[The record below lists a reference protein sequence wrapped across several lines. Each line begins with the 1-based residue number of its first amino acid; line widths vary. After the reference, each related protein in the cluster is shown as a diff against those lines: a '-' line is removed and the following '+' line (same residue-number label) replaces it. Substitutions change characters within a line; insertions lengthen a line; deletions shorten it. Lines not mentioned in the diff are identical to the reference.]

1 MLVETTCRLKVTA
14 KEREE
19 GIQDLREQIRGHDEL
34 YYRHSNPEISDREYD
49 RLKNR
54 LAELEKN
61 QSQLDLFGESLTDAS
76 TQTPEDLSPSQTIGD
91 DRLDAFESYR
101 HIVPMLS
108 LDNTYAK
115 EEFLQ
120 FDQRLRKLFDLESL
134 SYVVEPKIDGVA
146 ISLTYE
152 KGVLVRAV
160 TRGNGVEGDVV
171 TQNILHIKALPER
184 IKGSFAIPEL
194 IEIRGEVFM
203 AHQEFLRINKD
214 REAAEEN
221 LYANP
226 RNLAA
231 GTVKL
236 LDPKEARNRNLGI
249 VLYGLGAC
257 KPKDLFTRQSDFHDA
272 ILDWNLPTVEN
283 RWLVESAE
291 DAWSAIEKLDLLRH
305 KYEYPTDGA
314 VIKLDSLAMQ
324 VEAGA
329 TSKAPRW
336 AIAYK
341 FETEQQET
349 ILEDIQTQ
357 VGRTGTVTPV
367 AHLKPVVVAGSTV
380 ARATLH
386 NADELARKDL
396 RIGDTI
402 VVEKAGEI
410 IPQVVKAIL
419 EKRPSDAVPYSFPTK
434 CPECDTEL
442 LRAEGEAAWR
452 CPSRDC
458 PAQIRGRIQYYASR
472 NCMDIENLGEAVIQ
486 QLVERE
492 LVRDVADLY
501 DLGRDDF
508 LQLEGFAEKSA
519 DNLLEALEVSKKQEL
534 WRLVCGL
541 GIKHVGATVAKD
553 LAREI
558 GSLEALSKASEADL
572 TAIDGV
578 GDIMADSIRAY
589 FADDS
594 NSNRIPRFQEQG
606 LNLECTLISLDG
618 DARLIGQTF
627 VLTGMLEVLTRE
639 EASEKIESL
648 GGRVSSSV
656 SKKTSYVVA
665 GPGAG
670 SKLVKAEKL
679 KVTVLDELAF
689 LKMIEG

>member
-1 MLVETTCRLKVTA
+1 VTPKKHDEEIQRLRK
-14 KEREE
+14 
-19 GIQDLREQIRGHDEL
+19 QIRENDEL
-34 YYRHSNPEISDREYD
+34 YYRLATPEITDREYD
-49 RLKNR
+49 RLKNQ
-54 LAELEKN
+54 LFELEKD
-61 QSQLDLFGESLTDAS
+61 QSQLDLFDALPNDKS
-76 TQTPEDLSPSQTIGD
+76 GANPKDLSPSQTIGD

-115 EEFLQ
+115 EDFLQ
-120 FDQRLRKLFDLESL
+120 FDHRLGKLFDADSL

-152 KGVLVRAV
+152 KGILVRAV
-160 TRGNGVEGDVV
+160 TRGNGIEGDVV
-171 TQNILHIKALPER
+171 TQNILHVKTLPER
-184 IKGSFAIPEL
+184 LKGSFAIPEL

-203 AHQEFLRINKD
+203 AHKEFLRINKD

-226 RNLAA
+226 RNLTA

-236 LDPKEARNRNLGI
+236 LDPKEARNRDLGI

-257 KPKDLFTRQSDFHDA
+257 EPKGLFTRQIDFHDA
-272 ILDWNLPTVEN
+272 ILDWDLPTVEN
-283 RWLVESAE
+283 HWRVESAE
-291 DAWSAIEKLDLLRH
+291 AAWTAIEKLDLLRH
-305 KYEYPTDGA
+305 EYEYPTDGA

-341 FETEQQET
+341 FETEQKET
-349 ILEDIQTQ
+349 ILEDIQIQ

-367 AHLKPVVVAGSTV
+367 AHLKPVIVAGSTV

-402 VVEKAGEI
+402 LVEKAGEI

-419 EKRPSDAVPYSFPTK
+419 EKRRSNAETYSFPTK
-434 CPECDTEL
+434 CPECETDL
-442 LRAEGEAAWR
+442 SRSEGEAAWR

-492 LVRDVADLY
+492 LVHDVADLY
-501 DLGRDDF
+501 DLGHYDL

-519 DNLLEALEVSKKQEL
+519 DKLLKALEASKNQEL
-534 WRLVCGL
+534 WRLFCGL
-541 GIKHVGATVAKD
+541 GIKHVGTAAAKD
-553 LAREI
+553 LAREM
-558 GSLEALSKASEADL
+558 GSLENLSKSSEANL
-572 TAIDGV
+572 KAIEGV
-578 GDIMADSIRAY
+578 GDVMAESIRAY
-589 FADDS
+589 FTDDS
-594 NSNRIPRFQEQG
+594 NIKRISRFEEQG
-606 LNLECTLISLDG
+606 LNLECNNISSNK
-618 DARLIGQTF
+618 DARWVGQTF
-627 VLTGMLEVLTRE
+627 VLTGTLEELTRE
-639 EASEKIESL
+639 EASEKIELL

-670 SKLVKAEKL
+670 SKLAKAERM
-679 KVTVLDELAF
+679 KVTILDETSF
-689 LKMIEG
+689 LKMMEG

>member
-1 MLVETTCRLKVTA
+1 MTA
-14 KEREE
+14 KEGEE
-19 GIQDLREQIRGHDEL
+19 GIEDLREQIRGHDEL
-34 YYRHSNPEISDREYD
+34 YYRHANPKISDRAYD

-54 LAELEKN
+54 LSELEKN
-61 QSQLDLFGESLTDAS
+61 ESQLDLFDQQPPNEKPFGNGAD
-76 TQTPEDLSPSQTIGD
+76 DLSPSQTIGD
-91 DRLDAFESYR
+91 DRLSAFESYR

-120 FDQRLRKLFDLESL
+120 FDQRLGKLFDLESL

-152 KGVLVRAV
+152 KGILVRAV

-171 TQNILHIKALPER
+171 TQNILHIKGLPER
-184 IKGSFAIPEL
+184 IKGSLAIPEL
-194 IEIRGEVFM
+194 IEIRGEIFM
-203 AHQEFLRINKD
+203 SYREFVRINKD

-249 VLYGLGAC
+249 VLYGLGASQ
-257 KPKDLFTRQSDFHDA
+257 PKGLFTRQSDFHDA

-291 DAWSAIEKLDLLRH
+291 NAWSAIEKLDLLRH

-419 EKRPSDAVPYSFPTK
+419 EKRRSDAEPYSFPTK
-434 CPECDTEL
+434 CPECQTEL
-442 LRAEGEAAWR
+442 VRAEGEAAWR
-452 CPSRDC
+452 CPGRDC

-472 NCMDIENLGEAVIQ
+472 SCMDIENLGEAVIQ
-486 QLVERE
+486 QLVERD

-501 DLGRDDF
+501 DLVRDDF

-519 DNLLEALEVSKKQEL
+519 DNLLEALEASKKQEL

-541 GIKHVGATVAKD
+541 GIKHVGATAAKD

-558 GSLEALSKASEADL
+558 GSLEGLSKASEGDL

-578 GDIMADSIRAY
+578 GDIMADSIRNY
-589 FADDS
+589 FVDDS
-594 NSNRIPRFQEQG
+594 NSNRIERFKRQG
-606 LNLECTLISLDG
+606 LNLECTLTSSNE

-627 VLTGMLEVLTRE
+627 VLTGTLEMLTRE

-689 LKMIEG
+689 LRMIEG